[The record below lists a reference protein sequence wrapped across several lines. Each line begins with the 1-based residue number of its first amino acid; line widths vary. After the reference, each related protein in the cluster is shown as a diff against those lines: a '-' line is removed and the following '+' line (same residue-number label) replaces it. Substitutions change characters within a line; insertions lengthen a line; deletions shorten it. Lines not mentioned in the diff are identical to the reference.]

1 MTEPGAIDPKAL
13 DDLLEAV
20 GGDQA
25 FLDELIDTYLEDSP
39 NLLSAIESALATGS
53 AEELRRAAHSLKSN
67 SANFGAQNLADLCK
81 DLEESARRNEL
92 DGAASRVEQIM
103 AEYQKVKQALAS
115 VTRDT
120 P

>member
-1 MTEPGAIDPKAL
+1 MTEPGIIDPKAL
-13 DDLLEAV
+13 NDLLETV

-25 FLDELIDTYLEDSP
+25 FLAELIDAYLEDSP
-39 NLLSAIESALATGS
+39 NQLSTIESALASGRV
-53 AEELRRAAHSLKSN
+53 EELRRAAHSLKSN

-92 DGAASRVEQIM
+92 DGADIRLEQIM

-115 VTRDT
+115 VK
-120 P
+120 